1 MLVNIYKFMKNF
13 SETIHEVKKTFDSG
27 NLLSS
32 EINKYLSKINNVLPK
47 LVKFAIH
54 LTQKYDIKDR
64 ESLEEIRTANSSK
77 LSKIADANNISKEEA
92 MDLQKVLKDLKD
104 DIKLMPQYQTEKER
118 EAVMN
123 GKVDIKDLTI
133 DLDTPQG
140 RNHVAKMYMPMI
152 YKIVNAYVGKS
163 RLSKQELISA
173 ALAGLTDAMNDWKKG
188 ADDTEK
194 HVSFKTYAAYRAKF
208 NILADMDE
216 YSHHLSGTNWYAVK
230 KYGAGL
236 LDATSIDGMG
246 RNDDGEISQDH
257 LTALGAEDPDVNLT
271 APEEKQWDNLFKLI
285 EDNFKRRDVDV
296 FYRYFGLNGY
306 KREKSKDIAKSLGM
320 SEGNIRNSILNKMI
334 LFLKKDRKASNILQN
349 IQDLYTESL
358 MVDMLD
364 MDSNSI
370 METLANDDVF
380 LLLEELNR
388 WNNKSLFVIT
398 VQNAIDKLSDQ
409 DKDIIK
415 NILESDFGYLDDN
428 YKKYKKILIQ
438 FLSIINPTDNM
449 HRKTDVDIIN
459 NTVELQDACKK
470 FKIKNEI
477 KY

>member
-1 MLVNIYKFMKNF
+1 MKNF
-13 SETIHEVKKTFDSG
+13 SETICEARKSFDSG
-27 NLLSS
+27 SLLSS
-32 EINKYLSKINNVLPK
+32 EINKYLNKINNVLPK

-54 LTQKYDIKDR
+54 LTQKYDIRDR
-64 ESLEEIRTANSSK
+64 GTLEEIRTANSSK
-77 LSKIADANNISKEEA
+77 LDNIASARNINKEDVI
-92 MDLQKVLKDLKD
+92 DLQKVLKDLKD
-104 DIKLMPQYQTEKER
+104 DIRLMPQYQSEKER

-123 GKVDIKDLTI
+123 GKVDIKDLAI

-188 ADDTEK
+188 ADETDK
-194 HVSFKTYAAYRAKF
+194 YVSFKTYAAYRAKF
-208 NILADMDE
+208 NILSDMDT
-216 YSHHLSGTNWYAVK
+216 YSHSLSGTNWYATK

-246 RNDDGEISQDH
+246 RNEDGEIAQDH
-257 LTALGAEDPDVNLT
+257 LTALGTEDPDTNLS
-271 APEEKQWDNLFKLI
+271 APEEKQWESLFKLI

-334 LFLKKDRKASNILQN
+334 LFLKKDRKASDILQN

-358 MVDMLD
+358 MIDMLG
-364 MDSNSI
+364 MDSNYI

-388 WNNKSLFVIT
+388 WNNKSLFIIT
-398 VQNAIDKLSDQ
+398 MQTAVDELSDQ
-409 DKDIIK
+409 NKDIIK
-415 NILESDFGYLDDN
+415 DILNNDFGYLDSN
-428 YKKYKKILIQ
+428 YKKYKKVLVQ
-438 FLSIINPTDNM
+438 FLGVINPTDNM

-459 NTVELQDACKK
+459 NMLELQDTYKK
-470 FKIKNEI
+470 FKIKDEI
-477 KY
+477 KF